1 MFHQI
6 KTAAVRSNDT
16 LLGDAIGGVAL
27 MVTLVVDEAP
37 ADFEIQLDVVGLPQ
51 FDAIIKHVNL
61 FQLGDIAN
69 IDEGVEFTVK
79 LSDFQR
85 QIGTASN

>member
-27 MVTLVVDEAP
+27 MVTLVV
-37 ADFEIQLDVVGLPQ
+37 GLYLPG
-51 FDAIIKHVNL
+51 L
-61 FQLGDIAN
+61 F
-69 IDEGVEFTVK
+69 
-79 LSDFQR
+79 
-85 QIGTASN
+85 